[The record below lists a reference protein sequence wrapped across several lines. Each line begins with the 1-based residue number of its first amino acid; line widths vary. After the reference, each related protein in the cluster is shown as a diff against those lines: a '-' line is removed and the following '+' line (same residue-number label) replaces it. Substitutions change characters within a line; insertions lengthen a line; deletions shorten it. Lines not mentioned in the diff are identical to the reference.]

1 MSQVEAKKHFVVV
14 VLLHYPMLNRKGET
28 VATSITNI
36 DLHDISRSSRTYEV
50 DATVFVTP
58 IPEQRALMEKIT
70 GFWEQGKSRE
80 WHPDRND
87 AFSRF
92 QLLGD
97 FAEVLA
103 FVRKQGHGPVEVVM
117 PDARDLDG
125 VEQVSAA
132 SIRKRWENEPVSGTK
147 IIVFGTGWG
156 IAPEFFSQVDTF
168 TKPIFGP
175 LGRLGYNHL
184 SVRAAT
190 AILLDRLFGERD

>member
-1 MSQVEAKKHFVVV
+1 MLKKMTKHFVVV

-36 DLHDISRSSRTYEV
+36 DLHDISRSARTYEV
-50 DATVFVTP
+50 DATAFVTP
-58 IPEQRALMEKIT
+58 IPEQRTIIERIL
-70 GFWEQGKSRE
+70 GYWDQGRTRE

-92 QLLGD
+92 RLCSSFED
-97 FAEVLA
+97 VIT
-103 FVRKQGHGPVEVVM
+103 FVREQGSGPIEVVM
-117 PDARDLDG
+117 PDARDLPG
-125 VEQVSAA
+125 LTQVSAA
-132 SIRKRWENEPVSGTK
+132 SIRERWESEPVVGSK
-147 IIVFGTGWG
+147 VIVFGTGWG
-156 IAPEFFSQVDTF
+156 IAPEFFSKVDTF

-175 LGRLGYNHL
+175 LGRDGYNHL

>member
-1 MSQVEAKKHFVVV
+1 MKTKHFVVV

-58 IPEQRALMEKIT
+58 IPEQKQLIERIL
-70 GFWEQGKSRE
+70 GYWDQGKTRE

-92 QLLGD
+92 RLFSSFD
-97 FAEVLA
+97 ETLA
-103 FVRKQGHGPVEVVM
+103 FVHQHAGGEIEVVM
-117 PDARDLDG
+117 PDARDLPG
-125 VEQVSAA
+125 VTQVSAA
-132 SIRKRWENEPVSGTK
+132 SIRERWENEPTPGAKV
-147 IIVFGTGWG
+147 IVFGTGWG
-156 IAPEFFSQVDTF
+156 IAPEFFSKVDTF

-175 LGRLGYNHL
+175 LGRDGYNHL
-184 SVRAAT
+184 SVRAAA
-190 AILLDRLFGERD
+190 AILLDRLLGERD